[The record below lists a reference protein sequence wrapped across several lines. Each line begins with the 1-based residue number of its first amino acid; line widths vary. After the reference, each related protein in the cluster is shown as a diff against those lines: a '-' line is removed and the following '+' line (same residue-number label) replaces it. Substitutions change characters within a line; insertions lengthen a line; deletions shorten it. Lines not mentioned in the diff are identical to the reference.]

1 MWTLESRWFDVA
13 IFSALS
19 AVLTVIFGRFE
30 EHKPAWRR
38 IAKLALLLTLL
49 LVLIET
55 AGRAWA
61 YGVLG
66 LLLAAGGTFHFLVL
80 SRAGINGFTG
90 EPRDK
95 FEALRREVVAHG
107 EVTTLVRL
115 VRGGARRDY

>member
-13 IFSALS
+13 AFATLS

-30 EHKPAWRR
+30 EHKAAWRR

-55 AGRAWA
+55 VGRAWA

-66 LLLAAGGTFHFLVL
+66 LLMAAGGTFHFLVL

-90 EPRDK
+90 EPREK
-95 FEALRREVVAHG
+95 SEALLREIAAHG
-107 EVTTLVRL
+107 EFRTLIALVRP
-115 VRGGARRDY
+115 RRRSSP

>member
-13 IFSALS
+13 VFSALS

-38 IAKLALLLTLL
+38 IAKLAVLLTLL

-55 AGRAWA
+55 VGRAWA
-61 YGVLG
+61 YAVLG
-66 LLLAAGGTFHFLVL
+66 LLMAAGGTFHFLVL

-90 EPRDK
+90 EPREK
-95 FEALRREVVAHG
+95 SEALLREIAAHG
-107 EVTTLVRL
+107 ELKTLIDL
-115 VRGGARRDY
+115 ARPRRRSSP